1 MSVEMG
7 DVVYTKVTFNTA
19 MSDDEDGGDR
29 HGGIELMVDDPNL
42 VRKLLK

>member
-19 MSDDEDGGDR
+19 MSDDEDDR

-42 VRKLLK
+42 VRIK